1 MRTLVMLEL
10 FSLEFGSSHR
20 LTLDPV
26 SASIRLSP
34 FNLRQQ
40 AYDRIREL
48 LRSGDLPPGARVS
61 SLGLSK
67 RLGISRTPVR
77 EALSKLC
84 ADGVMR
90 EVPGFGVLVHVPD
103 EHELRELYGMRE
115 VLECYAAREAAAHI
129 QDDEVIRL
137 EELVRQWVAIA
148 HHLRDSG
155 EPVLSD
161 RLHDRWIKIDEKF
174 HELVL
179 AAARNQLLY
188 KTVSDMRLMAQ
199 TLEGRRALNVA
210 LGPAA
215 RTIRDHVR
223 LLGTLRRHDA
233 DAAEQ
238 SMRAQIRTGRERHL
252 AELRRRERET
262 AT

>member
-1 MRTLVMLEL
+1 MRA
-10 FSLEFGSSHR
+10 
-20 LTLDPV
+20 
-26 SASIRLSP
+26 ASRISP

-103 EHELRELYGMRE
+103 ERELRELYGMRE
-115 VLECYAAREAAAHI
+115 VLESYAAREAAEKI
-129 QDDEVIRL
+129 QPDELVRL
-137 EELVRQWVAIA
+137 EELVRQWLAIA
-148 HHLRDSG
+148 RHLRDSG
-155 EPVLSD
+155 TPTLD
-161 RLHDRWIKIDEKF
+161 LRLHERWIKIDERF
-174 HELVL
+174 HETVL
-179 AAARNQLLY
+179 NAARNQLLY

-199 TLEGRRALNVA
+199 TLEAHPPDGRPKVMLAS
-210 LGPAA
+210 AA
-215 RTIRDHVR
+215 RTIRDHMR
-223 LLGTLRRHDA
+223 LLRALRRRDA
-233 DAAEQ
+233 EAAEQ
-238 SMRAQIRTGRERHL
+238 SMRQQLRMGRERHV
-252 AELRRRERET
+252 AEMQRRQNRDAPS